1 LVCKYQLSHAS
12 EYFRSLFLANKSL
25 PLSGAH
31 QCAMNEFAI
40 VVSSFQHPPPATQFR
55 WFLECAV
62 QAPILKDIS
71 DETLETCMRL
81 SKRFKAQG
89 LEMRCARYIQENVNK
104 KSPMVALCWLNWVLK
119 HKFDRASHDACLPCV
134 ASASLQCLEQ
144 HRNMITEKLL
154 ADLLA
159 AKLRMLYDQ
168 VCLLLNN

>member
-1 LVCKYQLSHAS
+1 
-12 EYFRSLFLANKSL
+12 
-25 PLSGAH
+25 
-31 QCAMNEFAI
+31 
-40 VVSSFQHPPPATQFR
+40 
-55 WFLECAV
+55 
-62 QAPILKDIS
+62 
-71 DETLETCMRL
+71 MRL

-168 VCLLLNN
+168 VCLLLKN